1 MTTLFILYFIK
12 LGSKVHH
19 LRSGESCIYDINP
32 TRNCVTQFESDQILL
47 MILITE
53 RQTDESWIFYMQIPE
68 QGSLLIN
75 KWEASRRIFCIKN
88 KIKQRQA
95 RKKTE
100 ELREKEII
108 NSSMKIEHLS
118 FEEMQA
124 KSATEIKKNWICSQP
139 YAAIKVLFPKT
150 IY

>member
-53 RQTDESWIFYMQIPE
+53 RQTAESWIFDMQIPE

-75 KWEASRRIFCIKN
+75 KCEASTRIFCIK
-88 KIKQRQA
+88 KRIKQRQA
-95 RKKTE
+95 
-100 ELREKEII
+100 
-108 NSSMKIEHLS
+108 M
-118 FEEMQA
+118 A
-124 KSATEIKKNWICSQP
+124 KRQKN
-139 YAAIKVLFPKT
+139 
-150 IY
+150 